1 MENLKLISGVQNFHS
16 KLHTMCTTHDR
27 RLRLCLL
34 PSVFCSRFVLSV
46 AKTKQRLLCPQS
58 YMADQVANTRTCKF
72 CNCQYDLAQG
82 RQHGRVFSCTTCASA
97 DRVLRQNLGAKG
109 GNLDSFSGE
118 ESSKFFRDIHR
129 KKAESPNKRLSW
141 TSLRAMLV
149 SALTQR
155 RIASFKSTLTGK
167 ELPLNVWL
175 AKGWPEATVLA
186 SQNFWSEKH
195 QCQLYV
201 VDVKETRWSEEF
213 QRVESE
219 VLQHESEAARV
230 RNGKTKKRKSAD
242 GQADNPSSEGEMDL
256 PAAKQG
262 EEEKENKNPDKLRKK
277 VVRQNVSLSNRAA
290 KALGPISSS
299 WTSVANLHEKVEK
312 AGVAVPAGVADLY
325 QRTTEK
331 FRSWSEAARAAVNM
345 YESSKQMAAED
356 VQPLRRKT

>member
-1 MENLKLISGVQNFHS
+1 
-16 KLHTMCTTHDR
+16 
-27 RLRLCLL
+27 
-34 PSVFCSRFVLSV
+34 
-46 AKTKQRLLCPQS
+46 
-58 YMADQVANTRTCKF
+58 MADQVANTRTCKF
-72 CNCQYDLAQG
+72 CNCQYDLAHG
-82 RQHGRVFSCTTCASA
+82 RQHGRVFSCTTCSSA

-109 GNLDSFSGE
+109 SNLDTFSGE

-277 VVRQNVSLSNRAA
+277 VVR
-290 KALGPISSS
+290 
-299 WTSVANLHEKVEK
+299 
-312 AGVAVPAGVADLY
+312 
-325 QRTTEK
+325 
-331 FRSWSEAARAAVNM
+331 
-345 YESSKQMAAED
+345 
-356 VQPLRRKT
+356 